1 MPPPGDVPWS
11 ETQAREV
18 TPNRAGSKF
27 LKKAGG
33 GRAKVYIGA
42 RIGSSRVRG
51 GLSLA
56 FSHVL
61 ESYH

>member
-1 MPPPGDVPWS
+1 MQFPGGVPRS

-18 TPNRAGSKF
+18 TPSRAGSKF

-33 GRAKVYIGA
+33 GRAKVYSGT
-42 RIGSSRVRG
+42 RIGSPRVRG

-56 FSHVL
+56 FSQVL

>member
-11 ETQAREV
+11 ETQAGEV
-18 TPNRAGSKF
+18 TPSRAGSKF
-27 LKKAGG
+27 LKKAVR
-33 GRAKVYIGA
+33 GRAKVYSGV

-56 FSHVL
+56 FSQVL